1 MDDPIIP
8 FDLGRM
14 FLGDAP
20 PLFYAEILFRTV
32 LIYGYTLTM
41 IRWIGGRSVA
51 QLSLVDMLLVIA
63 VGSAVGDA
71 TFYDDV
77 PLLHAMLVITAIV
90 GLNKLIDTLSERSL
104 RFKNLIDGRAVTVVV
119 DGRILPEALAH
130 RDLNALEVQA
140 MLRTQGISNLGEVA
154 YAYLEAGGGISV
166 FRRHPPKAGL
176 PLVPAYGAL
185 HATCTNIGR
194 RQPGIRHVA
203 PGAARF
209 TPPPQATTV
218 PTAAS
223 TTGQRRGRRTIT
235 RTTTAESL
243 PPPPMRQSGF
253 GGTP

>member
-185 HATCTNIGR
+185 PRNLHEHWPAPTGDQACCTGCGALH
-194 RQPGIRHVA
+194 PA
-203 PGAARF
+203 PAGDNC
-209 TPPPQATTV
+209 PDCGKHHW
-218 PTAAS
+218 TAP
-223 TTGQRRGRRTIT
+223 RT
-235 RTTTAESL
+235 ADDHSDDD
-243 PPPPMRQSGF
+243 G
-253 GGTP
+253 